1 MIYTTNIV
9 LPTLQQ
15 HLLRCQSDEAAVKE
29 EKTNVNA
36 VDLTIEGASSVPTN
50 NIFTTDQLREM
61 NESTYTITS
70 YVQFFMLAE
79 KMDLLCPFSNIIRR
93 VKSILCQSESHLLPE
108 HIRIAAGLPR
118 GHELRKVFAQACVGL
133 SIAYVKVQ
141 PTRDNFRFKTEMNEV
156 ESFAADLLHEYD
168 LIARQG
174 RMEWKNGGLH
184 FLYKDPLT
192 GKPQRLL
199 IWTAGVV

>member
-1 MIYTTNIV
+1 
-9 LPTLQQ
+9 
-15 HLLRCQSDEAAVKE
+15 
-29 EKTNVNA
+29 
-36 VDLTIEGASSVPTN
+36 
-50 NIFTTDQLREM
+50 M

-133 SIAYVKVQ
+133 YIADVKVQ
-141 PTRDNFRFKTEMNEV
+141 PTRDNFRFKAEMNEV